1 MIFEEDAKER
11 KKESN
16 RKGSEEQ
23 KEKGQRGNRREQ
35 KEGRVYW
42 ERVCK
47 RERNAVIKERKKMA
61 WGSFNEGLGKRKV
74 REHACML
81 YEKER
86 KGIERTKRG
95 REVKRKKEKLESK
108 KRKRR

>member
-1 MIFEEDAKER
+1 MRRKER
-11 KKESN
+11 KKATGREVKSKRKRDREEIEEN
-16 RKGSEEQ
+16 RKREEYI
-23 KEKGQRGNRREQ
+23 G
-35 KEGRVYW
+35 
-42 ERVCK
+42 RVCK

-95 REVKRKKEKLESK
+95 REVKS
-108 KRKRR
+108 KRKS